1 VTKRSISEVIKKHS
15 DRLMSIPG
23 VVGIAEGESGGKP
36 CLRVF
41 IVDSNSALL
50 KRIPSNLEGYL
61 VQVEE
66 SGEFQKR

>member
-1 VTKRSISEVIKKHS
+1 MPKRSISGVIKRHS

-23 VVGIAEGESGGKP
+23 VVGVAEGESRGKP

-41 IVDSNSALL
+41 IADSDSTLL
-50 KRIPSNLEGYL
+50 KRLPSSLEGYL

-66 SGEFQKR
+66 SGEFRKR